1 MTEYKWSSVKGY
13 VLSKRNPHSCLLFS
27 TNGNQLS
34 CNDSL
39 NKTYWTRVRI
49 PPAPQKINDDFELLI
64 DIYIKGYKMKIDKY
78 FIPLVIVLITYA
90 NGIVSTKFLN
100 DKNIQLQSLIDEN
113 KRLVEKLNEYE
124 TEGMHVTVTM
134 YQPVRYQT
142 DSTPNILA
150 DGTRIRTKEAS
161 NYKFIAVSRN
171 LLKRWGGFLDY
182 GDFVLLKG
190 TDHKDGVYQV
200 RDTMNKRWVNR
211 IDILE
216 SVHVKPY
223 KFEKA
228 KIIKTDLV
236 INGSN

>member
-1 MTEYKWSSVKGY
+1 M
-13 VLSKRNPHSCLLFS
+13 
-27 TNGNQLS
+27 
-34 CNDSL
+34 
-39 NKTYWTRVRI
+39 NKY
-49 PPAPQKINDDFELLI
+49 
-64 DIYIKGYKMKIDKY
+64 YILG
-78 FIPLVIVLITYA
+78 LAIVLVTYA

-100 DKNIQLQSLIDEN
+100 DKNIQLHALLEDN
-113 KRLVEKLNEYE
+113 KRLSDKLNQYE

-171 LLKRWGGFLDY
+171 LLKRWGGWLDY

-190 TDHKDGVYQV
+190 TIGKDGVYQV
-200 RDTMNKRWVNR
+200 RDTMNKRFVNR

-216 SVHVKPY
+216 SPGVKPY
-223 KFEKA
+223 KFVDA

-236 INGSN
+236 LDDN